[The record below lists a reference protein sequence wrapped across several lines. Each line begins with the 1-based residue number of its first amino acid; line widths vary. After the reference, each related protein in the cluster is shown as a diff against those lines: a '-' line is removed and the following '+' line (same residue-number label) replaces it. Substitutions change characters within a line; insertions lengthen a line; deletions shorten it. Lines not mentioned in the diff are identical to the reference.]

1 MWKRSATNIE
11 LRTPKVAAVAL
22 RQPARTGSA
31 RVGGG
36 AFQQSEDLFAPTTR
50 KCELF
55 YFPTRGIR
63 ELGFFQ
69 NRFKFADMKTSFL
82 FVLATAAC
90 LTGCGEKSSSNSTP
104 TNSTSGNPLTAPVD
118 YLGAIG
124 KAQQHAV
131 KTIDVAS
138 ITQAIQLFQ
147 ADRGRF
153 PKDLNELVK
162 ERFLGK
168 IPEAPYGS
176 RIDYDPTT
184 GQVKVVK
191 Q

>member
-1 MWKRSATNIE
+1 
-11 LRTPKVAAVAL
+11 
-22 RQPARTGSA
+22 
-31 RVGGG
+31 
-36 AFQQSEDLFAPTTR
+36 
-50 KCELF
+50 
-55 YFPTRGIR
+55 
-63 ELGFFQ
+63 
-69 NRFKFADMKTSFL
+69 MKTSFL

-90 LTGCGEKSSSNSTP
+90 LTGCGEKSSSNSNP

-118 YLGAIG
+118 YLGAVG

-131 KTIDVAS
+131 KTIDIAS

-147 ADRGRF
+147 ADRGRL
-153 PKDLNELVK
+153 PKDLNELVT

-176 RIDYDPTT
+176 RIDYDPAT

-191 Q
+191 KQ